1 VAVARRSTAMSA
13 TETVSGVAWVALEDL
28 SPGVS
33 VRAAGV
39 DEDHVM
45 LLMETPGEWPPVLAT
60 RGGRVI
66 DGTHRLIAARRC
78 GLSNLSVT
86 WFDGTDDEAFV
97 EAVRR
102 NVAHGLPLSFNDRIE
117 AVRHLLRSH
126 RDWSDR
132 RLACICAVSPRTV
145 AQARLTGG
153 RGQMA
158 DKRLGRDGRR
168 RPTKGSPHR
177 TKILN
182 VLENDPD
189 RSLRSIAL
197 EVGVSPETVRS
208 VRASVELPRR
218 SLSQGDPPGRATTH
232 RVSEQEKVEIRSKVP
247 NFVDDP
253 AFGSQPDQRRFAV
266 WFDAMAVSKGDS
278 SFVCLVPLGRV
289 YDVADEARRRAAF
302 WTSFADDL
310 EAHARPRLR
319 GGGSPRST
327 ARFDRPA
334 T

>member
-1 VAVARRSTAMSA
+1 VAVIRRSTVMSA
-13 TETVSGVAWVALEDL
+13 TETVSGAAWVPLEDL

-33 VRAAGV
+33 IRTAGV
-39 DEDHVM
+39 DEDHVT

-78 GLSNLSVT
+78 GLSNLSVA
-86 WFDGTDDEAFV
+86 WFDGTDDEAFA

-102 NVAHGLPLSFNDRIE
+102 NVAHGLPLSFHDRVE

-132 RLACICAVSPRTV
+132 RLASICAVSPRTV
-145 AQARLTGG
+145 AHARLGG
-153 RGQMA
+153 VAEQVP
-158 DKRLGRDGRR
+158 DKRLGKDGRR

-177 TKILN
+177 TRILS
-182 VLENDPD
+182 VLENDPE

-208 VRASVELPRR
+208 VRASVGSLTRR
-218 SLSQGDPPGRATTH
+218 TSLQGDHQGRPATYRGT
-232 RVSEQEKVEIRSKVP
+232 EPEEVEILSRVP
-247 NFVDDP
+247 NLVDDP
-253 AFGSQPDQRRFAV
+253 AFGSQPDQHRFAV
-266 WFDAMAVSKGDS
+266 WFDAMAVSKKDS
-278 SFVCLVPLGRV
+278 AFVCLVPLGRV
-289 YDVADEARRRAAF
+289 YDVADEARRRATF
-302 WTSFADDL
+302 WTSFADEL

-319 GGGSPRST
+319 GRGSQPR
-327 ARFDRPA
+327 DR
-334 T
+334 